1 VSPIPLVRIDLI
13 ENRWT
18 ADRLASLT
26 DAVQDVMID
35 EFAVP
40 KRDRYQIITE
50 HKPGHI
56 IALDTDL
63 GFERSDDVV
72 IISITHQGRTTAQKQ
87 AIYRELAARLK
98 DAVNLQ
104 PEDLIVNVV
113 ENTKADWTFG
123 FGRAQFL
130 EGDL

>member
-1 VSPIPLVRIDLI
+1 VKSIPLVRIDII
-13 ENRWT
+13 EERWPT
-18 ADRLASLT
+18 ERLKVLADI
-26 DAVQDVMID
+26 VQDVMID
-35 EFAVP
+35 EFAAP

-56 IALDTDL
+56 IALDTGL

-72 IISITHQGRTTAQKQ
+72 IISITQQGRTTEQKK
-87 AIYRELAARLK
+87 ATYDALATRLK
-98 DAVNLQ
+98 DAVDLR
-104 PEDLIVNVV
+104 PENLIVNVV

-130 EGDL
+130 ERDL

>member
-1 VSPIPLVRIDLI
+1 VL
-13 ENRWT
+13 
-18 ADRLASLT
+18 ADI
-26 DAVQDVMID
+26 VQDVMID
-35 EFAVP
+35 EFAAP

-50 HKPGHI
+50 HRPGHI

-72 IISITHQGRTTAQKQ
+72 IVSITQQGRTTEQKH
-87 AIYRELAARLK
+87 AMYDALATRLK
-98 DAVNLQ
+98 DAVDLQ
-104 PEDLIVNVV
+104 PEDLLVNVV

-123 FGRAQFL
+123 YGRAQFL